1 MAIYETLG
9 NIENT
14 FNWTYQKDFLRKLK
28 LGSFAKSY
36 KKQQQVHLCW
46 RWKQLFFF
54 RSVQFHLICIFACY
68 VIAPCTH
75 SAHTAKIFSTFI
87 LNATTK
93 ESRQTASH
101 GGGYKKFICW
111 WDSWPAQTRPD
122 LVQHQLEH
130 VREARQALAGGGEL
144 QRVVSEVA
152 AEELAQY
159 LQVIDRWRKEM
170 WRKTSRNDIIITA
183 VGETIK
189 VRNEM
194 ALSQRSRFANI
205 FRGQKSR
212 EHTVWTWLRKPSSC
226 YTVKRINVIRAVKAS
241 VLETIW
247 KFHEGK
253 SLYIRAEA
261 KQPEPDADKSRKS
274 VRWSNTAAR
283 FVFWRIPCSGCCRQN
298 PATAKN
304 KWTEVARCY
313 IIKRIATVKREA
325 ERCCEEE
332 ESVFSCTGSLYS
344 SYLAT
349 KTVTS

>member
-1 MAIYETLG
+1 MGAAIKSSFVDEIHDRHKRDLTSCSINSSTCGKHDRLWQVAASCSAWYPRLRRRSWRSICKSSTDDARRCDARLRETILLLQPSAKRLRLETKWHCRSEVVLQTSLG
-9 NIENT
+9 DKNRGSILCEPDWESHLLAT
-14 FNWTYQKDFLRKLK
+14 RLRELT
-28 LGSFAKSY
+28 SFAQL
-36 KKQQQVHLCW
+36 KQVS
-46 RWKQLFFF
+46 WK
-54 RSVQFHLICIFACY
+54 RS
-68 VIAPCTH
+68 
-75 SAHTAKIFSTFI
+75 
-87 LNATTK
+87 
-93 ESRQTASH
+93 
-101 GGGYKKFICW
+101 G
-111 WDSWPAQTRPD
+111 
-122 LVQHQLEH
+122 
-130 VREARQALAGGGEL
+130 
-144 QRVVSEVA
+144 
-152 AEELAQY
+152 
-159 LQVIDRWRKEM
+159 
-170 WRKTSRNDIIITA
+170 
-183 VGETIK
+183 
-189 VRNEM
+189 
-194 ALSQRSRFANI
+194 
-205 FRGQKSR
+205 
-212 EHTVWTWLRKPSSC
+212 
-226 YTVKRINVIRAVKAS
+226 
-241 VLETIW
+241 